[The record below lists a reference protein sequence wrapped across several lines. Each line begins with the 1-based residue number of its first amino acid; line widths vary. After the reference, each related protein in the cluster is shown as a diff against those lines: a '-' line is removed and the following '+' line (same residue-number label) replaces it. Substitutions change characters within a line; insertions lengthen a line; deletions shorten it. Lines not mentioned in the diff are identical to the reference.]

1 MKVLIVILG
10 LIMFGACTD
19 DNEVVEQQEEVKTEQ
34 IEEVKEEIE
43 VVEEVKEEVKV
54 EEQKDFKQVLN
65 EKYKPEFDKLFK
77 NSPYPMID
85 FEHKNDKNY
94 VTLQADI
101 TRNEWV
107 QGFYS
112 QLDDRSGYCGQ
123 LASQRGG
130 HSEKTIRE
138 WVNQCN
144 QVVATGKFDNLEWYF
159 IYHNMNGYTE
169 KAELDEVFNPLQCL
183 YTLTGDKKNL
193 EITVVDANGDL
204 LYKVANKDVETVF
217 KSVKS
222 WTSDE
227 QLAILS
233 HSRDFAT
240 GYYWFGYYEGWLGLE

>member
-1 MKVLIVILG
+1 MKVLLVILG

-19 DNEVVEQQEEVKTEQ
+19 TEEVEQEQVKTEQ
-34 IEEVKEEIE
+34 
-43 VVEEVKEEVKV
+43 VEEVKEELT
-54 EEQKDFKQVLN
+54 EEQKQQQKEEREQAQ
-65 EKYKPEFDKLFK
+65 EKALKEREEKAKAEYTELFK
-77 NSPYPMID
+77 NSPYPMIE
-85 FEHKNDKNY
+85 FKLTGSKKY

-112 QLDDRSGYCGQ
+112 QLDDRSNYCGH
-123 LASQRGG
+123 LASKRGG

-138 WVNQCN
+138 FVNKCN
-144 QVVATGKFDNLEWYF
+144 QVVATGVYDNLEWYF
-159 IYHNMNGYTE
+159 VYHNMNGYTE
-169 KAELDEVFNPLQCL
+169 QAELDEVFNPLQCL

-193 EITVVDANGDL
+193 EITVVDVNGDL

-233 HSRDFAT
+233 HSRDFAK
-240 GYYWFGYYEGWLGLE
+240 GYYWFGYYERWLGIK